1 MIQMFSNNE
10 RINSNSA
17 KLYIDVKKTRDSDCI
32 NIICATLENYE
43 NYRLIIIFPLH
54 NHRIDIM

>member
-43 NYRLIIIFPLH
+43 N
-54 NHRIDIM
+54 